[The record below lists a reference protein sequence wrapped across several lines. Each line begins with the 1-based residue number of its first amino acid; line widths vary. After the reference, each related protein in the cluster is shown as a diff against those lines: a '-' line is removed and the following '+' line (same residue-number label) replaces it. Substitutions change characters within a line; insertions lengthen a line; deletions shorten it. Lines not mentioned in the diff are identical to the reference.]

1 MEGPTMMMTV
11 DQLIIAFDR
20 GLRVLATSPQS
31 KRATPANEFQET
43 SLSESDRQHAARLM
57 RINHTGEVCAQALYQ
72 GQALTARSTQTR
84 DALKNAALE
93 EIDHLAW
100 CEQRINELGGRV
112 SYLNTLWYL
121 GAFSMGV
128 AAGIAGDGWNLAFL
142 KETEKQVENHLN
154 SHLQKLA
161 VEDLKT
167 RAIVQVMRDDEKGH
181 AELAQSLGAYEF
193 PRWLKEAMKLSS
205 SIMTKTVYWV

>member
-1 MEGPTMMMTV
+1 MAFL
-11 DQLIIAFDR
+11 DQLIVAFDR
-20 GLRVLATSPQS
+20 GLRVLITPPQFRRPNPASQYMNVELS
-31 KRATPANEFQET
+31 KTEKI
-43 SLSESDRQHAARLM
+43 HAGRLM
-57 RINHTGEVCAQALYQ
+57 RINHTGEICAQALYQ
-72 GQALTARSTQTR
+72 GQALTARSTHTR
-84 DALKNAALE
+84 DALKHAALE

-100 CEQRINELGGRV
+100 CEERIKELGGRV
-112 SYLNTLWYL
+112 SYLNPLWYL

-128 AAGIAGDGWNLAFL
+128 VAGIAGDGWNLAFL

-161 VEDLKT
+161 MEDLKT
-167 RAIVQVMRDDEKGH
+167 RAIVQVMRDDEKNH

-205 SIMTKTVYWV
+205 SVMTKTVYWV